1 MTEARRLSPS
11 RFRLLLLIGCVG
23 VLVSAG
29 SALSCIPPDPAEQ
42 VTTPTRSSSA
52 LALLQRA
59 ATVTR
64 TTSWQGTQSVLST
77 HGGMPRYQLL
87 KVAHS
92 PGTGTVVEGLA
103 DTGRGVAP
111 DLLDD
116 DLFALL
122 TRHYDLTVVGATLS
136 AGRRTVLVEAR
147 RPGQTGADAV
157 AGRFWIDRTTRMVWR
172 RDVLDDSGAVVVS
185 SAFSELRF
193 TRRSAVRTPPVQT
206 GPGGTRLDDHEVQD
220 LISGG
225 WPIVDH
231 LPSGLELFE
240 TRLHDDGVVQLSY
253 SDGLSTLSL
262 FVQQGAL
269 PASTGG
275 TVREVGGAF
284 VHMTSTAP
292 EQLVWSG
299 GGRTWALVSD
309 APDST
314 IEQAVLVLPH
324 ADPPAPDEG
333 VGDKVWRG
341 MSRVGGWL
349 NPFD

>member
-1 MTEARRLSPS
+1 MMLG
-11 RFRLLLLIGCVG
+11 FVG
-23 VLVSAG
+23 VLVAAG
-29 SALSCIPPDPAEQ
+29 SALSCVAPDPGAAAP
-42 VTTPTRSSSA
+42 TPARSESA

-59 ATVTR
+59 AAVTR
-64 TTSWQGTQSVLST
+64 TTTWRGTQSILT
-77 HGGMPRYQLL
+77 TRGGMPRYEVLE
-87 KVAHS
+87 VAHS
-92 PGTGTVVEGLA
+92 PGAGTVVEGVA
-103 DTGRGVAP
+103 DTGKGVAP

-122 TRHYDLTVVGATLS
+122 TRHYDLTVVGSTLC
-136 AGRRTVLVEAR
+136 AGRLTMLVEAR
-147 RPGQTGADAV
+147 RPGRTGAASV
-157 AGRFWIDRTTRMVWR
+157 AGKFWIDRTTQMVWR
-172 RDVLDDSGAVVVS
+172 RDVLDDTGAVVVS
-185 SAFSELRF
+185 SAFSRLWFDTDEVEAAPLF
-193 TRRSAVRTPPVQT
+193 TT
-206 GPGGTRLDDHEVQD
+206 GPSGIRLEDRQVQE
-220 LISGG
+220 LIAEG

-262 FVQQGAL
+262 FVQEGGL
-269 PASTGG
+269 PDGTGG
-275 TVREVGGAF
+275 TVREVGGTL

-292 EQLVWSG
+292 EQLVWAG
-299 GGRTWALVSD
+299 GGRTWTLVSD
-309 APDST
+309 APDTS

-324 ADPPAPDEG
+324 ADPAAPDEG